1 MEQLI
6 FRGMETEEG
15 RQAAALHNSIMAA
28 KLAVSNALLDFCRG
42 LKAMRDGKGYKAL
55 GFESFEEYSVNAVG
69 IKYRMAANYISAYE
83 ALGEKMIAENADIGI
98 TKLALLAQISDP
110 EEREEAARENLNGMT
125 VAEVKALVAEKNSLQ
140 EQLSFLGS
148 ENEKLKNAMAEQAAK
163 ADTATVEATVLPADI
178 EDIVAKAK
186 AEGAAQAAEEAA
198 KNAEKEKEQLRKRLE
213 EQQRAAKEAE
223 EKLEKAKADAKKKEK
238 KLEEQKLAAVA
249 EAKKQ
254 AADEAADKAKREAE
268 KKLARE
274 LEAAKTAEQ
283 AAKARAEEVL
293 KRLEVQSN
301 AETVKFGLFL
311 QQLQQAVNGMS
322 EQIGALRESGK
333 AERAE
338 KLNGVMAKILRMK
351 LEEAEG
357 GKKE

>member
-223 EKLEKAKADAKKKEK
+223 EKLEKAKADAKKMEK
-238 KLEEQKLAAVA
+238 KL
-249 EAKKQ
+249 
-254 AADEAADKAKREAE
+254 
-268 KKLARE
+268 
-274 LEAAKTAEQ
+274 
-283 AAKARAEEVL
+283 
-293 KRLEVQSN
+293 
-301 AETVKFGLFL
+301 
-311 QQLQQAVNGMS
+311 
-322 EQIGALRESGK
+322 
-333 AERAE
+333 
-338 KLNGVMAKILRMK
+338 
-351 LEEAEG
+351 
-357 GKKE
+357 

>member
-6 FRGMETEEG
+6 FKGMETEEG

-55 GFESFEEYSVNAVG
+55 GFDSFEEYSVHAVG

-110 EEREEAARENLNGMT
+110 EERAEAARENLNGMT
-125 VAEVKALVAEKNSLQ
+125 VAEVKALVAEKNDLQ
-140 EQLSFLGS
+140 KQLTFLNDQNAGY
-148 ENEKLKNAMAEQAAK
+148 EAEIDGLKNALTMAEEKAA
-163 ADTATVEATVLPADI
+163 APATVEATVLPADVEKI
-178 EDIVAKAK
+178 KAEARAEGRALAEVAAGEKLKEVKKQAKDAEKVLRERLGEEHRKALEQAK
-186 AEGAAQAAEEAA
+186 AEGAKQAKEEARREAEEKAAAELASARAAEEAA
-198 KNAEKEKEQLRKRLE
+198 KKK
-213 EQQRAAKEAE
+213 AE
-223 EKLEKAKADAKKKEK
+223 EA
-238 KLEEQKLAAVA
+238 
-249 EAKKQ
+249 
-254 AADEAADKAKREAE
+254 
-268 KKLARE
+268 
-274 LEAAKTAEQ
+274 
-283 AAKARAEEVL
+283 L

-301 AETVKFGLFL
+301 AETVKFGLYME
-311 QQLQQAVNGMS
+311 QLQQAVNGMS
-322 EQIGALRESGK
+322 EQIGALREGGK
-333 AERAE
+333 AEQAE

-357 GKKE
+357 SEKE

>member
-6 FRGMETEEG
+6 FKGMETEEG

-55 GFESFEEYSVNAVG
+55 GFDSFEEYSVHAVG

-110 EEREEAARENLNGMT
+110 EERAEAARENLNGMT

-148 ENEKLKNAMAEQAAK
+148 ENEKLKNAVAEQAAK

-198 KNAEKEKEQLRKRLE
+198 QNAEKEKEQLRKRLE

-249 EAKKQ
+249 FTGMTYTQAK
-254 AADEAADKAKREAE
+254 AEAE
-268 KKLARE
+268 KL
-274 LEAAKTAEQ
+274 
-283 AAKARAEEVL
+283 L
-293 KRLEVQSN
+293 KKLEVQSD

-322 EQIGALRESGK
+322 EQIGALREGGK
-333 AERAE
+333 AEQAE

-357 GKKE
+357 SEKE